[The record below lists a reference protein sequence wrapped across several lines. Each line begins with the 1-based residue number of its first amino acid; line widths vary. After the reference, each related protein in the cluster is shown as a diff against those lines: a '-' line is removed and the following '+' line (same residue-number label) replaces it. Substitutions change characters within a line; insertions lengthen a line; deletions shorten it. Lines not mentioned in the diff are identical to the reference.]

1 MSMNI
6 PGGWKDPRVQAE
18 VERIRAAA
26 AAAGKPTMPIALD
39 AADGRA
45 LYAQGFQAV
54 MVSALNLAATAAKG
68 FLKDLGRS

>member
-1 MSMNI
+1 
-6 PGGWKDPRVQAE
+6 VQAE

-26 AAAGKPTMPIALD
+26 VAAGKPAMLIALD

-54 MVSALNLAATAAKG
+54 MVSALNLTAVAARN
-68 FLKDLGRS
+68 FLKDLGCS